1 MFEFKDFIEYFIYS
15 YGIEIIGL
23 ILASIFGLLGY
34 AAKKIYQNHIND
46 ETKRSIAKAVVQ
58 FVEQVYKDIHGADKL
73 YAALERAE
81 QLLAEKNIKFSAVE
95 METLIEAAVAEF
107 NEAFHKKEITEG
119 STE

>member
-1 MFEFKDFIEYFIYS
+1 MFEFSDVIEYFIFS
-15 YGIEIIGL
+15 YGIEILNL
-23 ILASIFGLLGY
+23 ILAAIFGLLGY

-46 ETKRSIAKAVVQ
+46 ETKRSIAKSVVQ

-73 YAALERAE
+73 YAALERAAE
-81 QLLAEKNIKFSAVE
+81 LLAEKGIKFSAVE